1 MNYNKEFFLKGVMY
15 SAVVLMLICTIFL
28 SLQIRKNND
37 FSLLPFM
44 GFGIDFGVLIISF
57 CSSYVFWYLR
67 KKWDGQ
73 GLLPDPVKNVDQSP
87 DQICSYGELVEKE
100 KPCNNDFYL
109 KLVMWIG
116 LAIAVCSAFLLL
128 YVTENRLSP
137 IAASSLINFEIYM
150 GVPIITFS
158 SIIFYCFL
166 GMKWSGVGQG

>member
-1 MNYNKEFFLKGVMY
+1 MY

-100 KPCNNDFYL
+100 KSRF
-109 KLVMWIG
+109 
-116 LAIAVCSAFLLL
+116 AVPS
-128 YVTENRLSP
+128 
-137 IAASSLINFEIYM
+137 
-150 GVPIITFS
+150 
-158 SIIFYCFL
+158 FYC
-166 GMKWSGVGQG
+166 M